1 MQFSDSTSSS
11 SSESATPRRGCE
23 GHLVGLN
30 APKPF
35 ASASRA
41 FHGTY
46 SSERRGADDKNAQ
59 RLSSDSSSL
68 QIQPT
73 AGLGTAGSRVSVISA
88 ACDGAN
94 GAGDDSKDD
103 LHLPFTQQA
112 PPFFAGA
119 SAASSAAQT
128 RQSKN
133 SAGKLDVKA
142 FHMVRSS
149 SSTSPA
155 SSASS
160 LSTGPPHA
168 KKPTG
173 RASAT
178 KRLQLRPRSAS
189 ETSSE
194 ASATSPSTPLDPSA
208 RQSGSSRSSFP
219 ASSLSDVAFHRLG
232 EPHAASV
239 VPSLPAAA
247 APAASVPPAAHHQNL
262 SSADAMMAP
271 ATADASATPSVH
283 RSAVEKST
291 RAVTVNKLVDTGSN
305 GTAGANLLTSTS
317 PEAAESAAM
326 CTRASEAQ
334 ATVSST
340 SPGVPPTSQ
349 VAPSTSAEGSPPS
362 DSLLSHI
369 QSAVAVHRNA
379 VYSSYEDVSD
389 DIVDEDELNSSAG
402 SRAAQAALEAA
413 EQLRRSEGISNS
425 SPVLTAMTEHS
436 FPITTSLPP
445 AQVETSSPPFRVL
458 ASEGELGCAPGEE
471 NGCDS
476 IVTEN
481 LVSSSV
487 DAVHIPLKRG
497 RELASRAECCNMDSA
512 AVTSH
517 HATAT
522 RRQPPPPPTPSTTTK
537 KSPSSS
543 SAMRR
548 GVKGDDSAS
557 SGGDS
562 SDNEL
567 TVKQPNQLG
576 TTSAAFTSHPA
587 PAEAT
592 RAVVNYSASLL
603 PPSRSSSSASH
614 SSGKAGDNVST
625 GGGHGG
631 GDGSTVLV
639 SVKNA
644 RDTFGSM
651 SSGSSTSSTSNID
664 TRARSPPR
672 QTMMRCSDRVEDDA
686 VGGGVGSVASPST
699 AMTAGG
705 AVMGSGSED
714 VAGGVIAP
722 GPEQHLLHYLPPPAP
737 AFRMQSETPPAV
749 TAFPTLTRGGE
760 TSSQRASAVLM
771 PPSPSQPRAAMM
783 PDDSSSSSYS
793 LIGAAADAGAR
804 QLDRSTSG
812 QALPVV
818 EGDAAAQPSESD
830 GVRRVLVMRRMS
842 DSIASSSSFS
852 SGSAGGKGSGPRQT
866 IGNRRTREASSEYAY
881 IQKDGDSSEG
891 RPSLLSPAASS
902 RAAAS
907 NTSCSSSPVQ
917 PPTPALC
924 VDATCMKDMPTVHAR
939 AFQYTEGHDASTA
952 SEREEDED
960 GTLINGDAAEKQDG
974 SPLELQVAGRWDG
987 VLSEMELVDCTIVSR
1002 VYQRAMPHQRTASRS
1017 DSEADEG
1024 NAGSDD
1030 DDDELCLF
1038 KVVSLFPIATTDH
1051 CARWPRRTQ
1060 LQRRLLALAAEM
1072 RATQRALDEAGLTAA
1087 VAESGFSTS
1096 RHMDASEKGAIR
1108 GENVDSGEADAD
1120 DVFAQ
1125 RRRRT
1130 TCAGVSEVYVDSSC
1144 RLIAQLEVASYMVPL
1159 RHLVAASC
1167 GTGFREKEVLALIR
1181 TVVCKVATM
1190 HNAGFVHGALHA
1202 GNVLLSSY
1210 DGDAV
1215 LTQPCGLMSQSVWLP
1230 SDLSVIS
1237 VTRAYAMASYLP
1249 RVWGARRLH
1258 AGAAAPARLGPQQ
1271 PLSTAELITHHNLAA
1286 LGWLNHDDAKAAVGP
1301 NGKHESCESSMS
1313 GVAYIP
1319 TAADDLY
1326 AIGMIAFL
1334 VYLGIP
1340 PFHMVSLW
1348 AAVERL
1354 GVLRND
1360 YMAAMQSSSSSPTAA
1375 RLEARRLVAE
1385 FCFGARQRDAGA
1397 NSGPTQSAGGVPAS
1411 SGEFMQLPDLLTRT
1425 CAVMQRHAV
1434 AAFRPDFERALQ
1446 SFIVDC
1452 VEASCSAAVKLENGS
1467 PSVSGVVPRVYANA
1481 QELLTDH
1488 PLFRNFSLPAQAG
1501 EDGEKEQSAGG
1512 GWSAVE
1518 EESQLDS
1525 DERMRDT
1532 VHRVAYPAFCTWARA
1547 RDDCGSAPYLSRL
1560 HSNALFTARCTAL
1573 CEHVSAAASYG
1584 SHAARDSPDASWDS
1598 ESWSVLSVLSPHMA
1612 GAPPAWHAPF
1622 PYGGADTGCRE
1633 DLKADTGTSKDKPE
1647 SLAAAAIWHRQWRGG
1662 STAVAAAA
1670 RLSGLSL
1677 LVRPSAP
1684 SALGWLAAREN
1695 SNGGADAEMLAA
1707 AFAEQEEDALA
1718 AQLFSR
1724 DGYHA
1729 PGDFEYH
1736 PHLRALSLAGQK
1748 GGSFSLSRAF
1758 VLSRVLPVADT
1769 LVLQHLADCK
1779 VTLLAPFRYVV
1790 LDALQRCEVRL
1801 GPCESCV
1808 LRDVHNCQLIA
1819 VAARHLSGNHV
1830 TETHVSWSEQGSG
1843 RLLLTRSGGVTTS
1856 LYGLVYEGLVEDYSR
1871 VGLPLEHAACFD
1883 AAADVTGDSAEV
1895 DDAVGFRGPALA
1907 RWRTVEL
1914 SATTATGV
1922 SRGQTEV
1929 GLCLAPEAP
1938 YAHALLVSNSRY
1950 VYSGRCSGGFQRR
1963 WMPPPDVFHFFGEL
1977 REKDMVVC
1985 DVHGGT
1991 RDGDARPVVF
2001 VVGALG
2007 DVVVERCSH
2016 CTIVVAGTAS
2026 NLQASECHDCQLVF
2040 MARESV
2046 VEACARMECV
2056 ALVTEYLLLRRC
2068 DAVRVRPLFL
2078 ECPFSDEV
2086 LRHVVDGSVGG
2097 AEEEMVVGAYEA
2109 GRLDELNAVLRGVG
2123 QGVHVDHSE
2132 KVVVEDMAYFYQ
2144 LSPRTGDVEDDEREG
2159 GADGDGLSVLSV
2171 TYASMQSPV
2180 TAALPSSDASQL
2192 MADAAQSLAEH
2203 LSVPCYIESL
2213 QRYGG
2218 EERDAAGHACR
2229 PTVSFHDLLNCSVL
2243 RLRES
2248 LCPLKQQAS
2257 SASRDSTLAL
2267 VDICVERVHGG
2278 VIYVEDAVH
2287 TLCLRHCVG
2296 PLDVVV
2302 CAAATV
2308 LMEACVG
2315 VQLRTACVGFHAT
2328 DCVDCHVALHVNDP
2342 PQYQRCRGMQ
2352 TSALNIT
2359 ARDFD
2364 ALLTAAGVDLATNR
2378 YDAPLLRTEEWE
2390 RTVAAGPSGALLGT
2404 GVRHAVDSDCVDP
2417 STAAQSTA
2425 DICAMLLASVH
2436 RAQGSSRQGGL
2447 LGGTPR
2453 VSPDQL
2459 QLILSVLRQPV
2470 TVVAPL
2476 PGLCV
2481 SPDEAPFLEELET
2494 RVAAWAKRAFSVSR
2508 EEAVDVALY
2517 ALADVAE
2524 GYTGFTEWAA
2534 PTDSVQPTEAPEMA
2548 AASGA
2553 SLDPDA
2559 PPQLLITRAPPST
2572 SATSS
2577 ASTDQQL
2584 LMQSEKHHT
2593 MGNASAA
2600 LDASAV
2606 PAPSFSAGDASGA
2619 RTSTPATPSLLQVD
2633 VERGSATEEEDSE
2646 EEVAMHRAPTP
2657 PLRLPSAH
2665 YADPMS
2671 VSTSGAAHTSPAGGP
2686 RAATVALHR
2695 PPQSGSSPMR
2705 ARHGELA
2712 SFESATP
2719 PCATR
2724 SDVGSSANGLD
2735 CAASATE
2742 DDTSVNS
2749 SVAAPPLPPGPA
2761 YALDPTNFGASSTM
2775 DVFYRTQRDAMS
2787 VATGTTG
2794 PFMEDDGGAYS
2805 VAAHM
2810 LDDEGLGLTS
2820 ASAWPDHTR
2829 SPVITG
2835 GGPALVSPMGSSG
2848 GHVCTWSGQQASSV
2862 AETLTALHAEPRDQW
2877 PPSSRRSPRRMK
2889 LDQRG
2894 NSNADE
2900 LLTAPTAHG
2909 RATTAAG
2916 AKVLPA
2922 TLVGEGSEP
2931 PCAGNAAYGSL
2942 RTSSSSVAEYP
2953 RRGVT
2958 SYENSAE
2965 HVVGSDGGGA
2975 EESPLPQTN
2984 FLHVSQDSSSRRLET
2999 DSPAA
3004 TITLPTV
3011 MEAGGGEDGGFSRA
3025 QNTVVVPPAG
3035 EGVVVSK
3042 AHLPALNLS
3051 PEVKTMHEADVN
3063 MKDVLQHLQ
3072 QARQLF
3078 ARNQQSWQSPNRGGL
3093 EARVRAVVAKLTALK
3108 ATCAK
3113 TV

>member
-1 MQFSDSTSSS
+1 MQFSNSTSSS
-11 SSESATPRRGCE
+11 SSASATPQRGCE
-23 GHLVGLN
+23 GHLLGLN

-46 SSERRGADDKNAQ
+46 SSERRGADDKEAQ
-59 RLSSDSSSL
+59 LLSSDSSSL

-88 ACDGAN
+88 ACDGAD
-94 GAGDDSKDD
+94 GAGDDSRGD

-128 RQSKN
+128 PQSEN
-133 SAGKLDVKA
+133 SAGKLDAKV

-168 KKPTG
+168 KMPKG

-178 KRLQLRPRSAS
+178 KRLQLHPRSTS
-189 ETSSE
+189 KTSSE
-194 ASATSPSTPLDPSA
+194 ASTTSPSTPLDPSA
-208 RQSGSSRSSFP
+208 RQSGSSRYSFS
-219 ASSLSDVAFHRLG
+219 ASSPSDVALHRLG

-239 VPSLPAAA
+239 LPSLPAAA
-247 APAASVPPAAHHQNL
+247 PPAASVSPVAHHQNL
-262 SSADAMMAP
+262 ASADAMLAP

-283 RSAVEKST
+283 RSVVEKST
-291 RAVTVNKLVDTGSN
+291 RAVPVKKLVDTGSD
-305 GTAGANLLTSTS
+305 GAAGANLLTSTS
-317 PEAAESAAM
+317 SEAAESAS

-340 SPGVPPTSQ
+340 APDVPPTSQ
-349 VAPSTSAEGSPPS
+349 VVPSTSDEGSPPS
-362 DSLLSHI
+362 DLLLAHI

-379 VYSSYEDVSD
+379 VYSRCEDVFD
-389 DIVDEDELNSSAG
+389 DIVDENELNRSAG

-413 EQLRRSEGISNS
+413 PQLRRNEGISSS

-436 FPITTSLPP
+436 FSITTSLTP
-445 AQVETSSPPFRVL
+445 AQVEPSSPPFRVL
-458 ASEGELGCAPGEE
+458 ASEAELGTAKRS
-471 NGCDS
+471 CDS
-476 IVTEN
+476 IATEN
-481 LVSSSV
+481 VVSSSV
-487 DAVHIPLKRG
+487 DAVHTPLNRG
-497 RELASRAECCNMDSA
+497 RQVASRAECCSMNSA

-543 SAMRR
+543 SAMRS
-548 GVKGDDSAS
+548 GVRDCDSAS
-557 SGGDS
+557 SGGNS
-562 SDNEL
+562 SDNEV
-567 TVKQPNQLG
+567 TVKQPNQLF
-576 TTSAAFTSHPA
+576 TTSAALTTHPA

-614 SSGKAGDNVST
+614 SSSKAGDNVST
-625 GGGHGG
+625 AGDHGG
-631 GDGSTVLV
+631 GNGSTVLV
-639 SVKNA
+639 SVKDA

-651 SSGSSTSSTSNID
+651 SSGSRSSNID
-664 TRARSPPR
+664 TQARSPPR
-672 QTMMRCSDRVEDDA
+672 QRVMRCSDRVEDDA
-686 VGGGVGSVASPST
+686 VDGGVGSAATPS
-699 AMTAGG
+699 AA
-705 AVMGSGSED
+705 
-714 VAGGVIAP
+714 
-722 GPEQHLLHYLPPPAP
+722 
-737 AFRMQSETPPAV
+737 
-749 TAFPTLTRGGE
+749 TAFPTLTRGSE

-771 PPSPSQPRAAMM
+771 PPSPSQPRTAMM
-783 PDDSSSSSYS
+783 PDNSSSSSYS
-793 LIGAAADAGAR
+793 FIGAAADAGAR
-804 QLDRSTSG
+804 QPDRSTSG

-830 GVRRVLVMRRMS
+830 GVRRLLVIRRMS

-852 SGSAGGKGSGPRQT
+852 SGSAGCKGSGPRQP
-866 IGNRRTREASSEYAY
+866 IGNRRTRATSSEYAC

-891 RPSLLSPAASS
+891 RPSLLSAAARS

-917 PPTPALC
+917 TLAPALC
-924 VDATCMKDMPTVHAR
+924 VDATRMKDMPAVHAR
-939 AFQYTEGHDASTA
+939 AFQYAEGHDASNA
-952 SEREEDED
+952 SERAEDEED
-960 GTLINGDAAEKQDG
+960 GALINGDAAEKEDG
-974 SPLELQVAGRWDG
+974 SPLVLQVAGRWDD
-987 VLSEMELVDCTIVSR
+987 VLSEMELVDCTVVSR

-1030 DDDELCLF
+1030 DDELCLF
-1038 KVVSLFPIATTDH
+1038 KIVSLFPMVATDH

-1072 RATQRALDEAGLTAA
+1072 RATQRALDTAGLTAA
-1087 VAESGFSTS
+1087 GAESGSSTS
-1096 RHMDASEKGAIR
+1096 SHMDVSEKGAAR
-1108 GENVDSGEADAD
+1108 EGENVDSGEADAD

-1144 RLIAQLEVASYMVPL
+1144 RLIAQLEVAPYMVPL

-1167 GTGFREKEVLALIR
+1167 GTGLREKEVLALIR

-1249 RVWGARRLH
+1249 RVWGACRLH
-1258 AGAAAPARLGPQQ
+1258 AGAAAPACLGPQQ
-1271 PLSTAELITHHNLAA
+1271 PRSTAELITYHNLAA
-1286 LGWLNHDDAKAAVGP
+1286 LGWLKHDDAKAAVGP
-1301 NGKHESCESSMS
+1301 NGEHESCESSTS
-1313 GVAYIP
+1313 GAAYIP

-1334 VYLGIP
+1334 VYLGTP
-1340 PFHMVSLW
+1340 PFHIASLW
-1348 AAVERL
+1348 AVVERL
-1354 GVLRND
+1354 RVLRD
-1360 YMAAMQSSSSSPTAA
+1360 GYMAAMQSSSSSPTAA
-1375 RLEARRLVAE
+1375 RMEARRLVSE
-1385 FCFGARQRDAGA
+1385 FCFGARRRDAGA
-1397 NSGPTQSAGGVPAS
+1397 NSGPTQSAGGVLAS
-1411 SGEFMQLPDLLTRT
+1411 SAEFVQLPDLLTRT
-1425 CAVMQRHAV
+1425 CAIMQRHAV
-1434 AAFRPDFERALQ
+1434 APFRPDFERALQ

-1452 VEASCSAAVKLENGS
+1452 VEASCSAAVKSES
-1467 PSVSGVVPRVYANA
+1467 DAPSELNVGPRVYANA
-1481 QELLTDH
+1481 QELLADH
-1488 PLFRNFSLPAQAG
+1488 PLFRNFFLPAQAG
-1501 EDGEKEQSAGG
+1501 EGGEEESAGG
-1512 GWSAVE
+1512 GLSAVE
-1518 EESQLDS
+1518 KESQLDA

-1584 SHAARDSPDASWDS
+1584 SHGASDSPDASRDS
-1598 ESWSVLSVLSPHMA
+1598 DSWSALSVLSHHMA
-1612 GAPPAWHAPF
+1612 GALPTWHAPF
-1622 PYGGADTGCRE
+1622 PYEGADTGCCE
-1633 DLKADTGTSKDKPE
+1633 DLKADTGTCKVASAD
-1647 SLAAAAIWHRQWRGG
+1647 AATTIWRRQWRGG
-1662 STAVAAAA
+1662 SPAVAAAA

-1684 SALGWLAAREN
+1684 SELGWLAAREN
-1695 SNGGADAEMLAA
+1695 SNGGADADMLAA

-1718 AQLFSR
+1718 AELFSR
-1724 DGYHA
+1724 DGHHA

-1736 PHLRALSLAGQK
+1736 PQLRALSLAGQK
-1748 GGSFSLSRAF
+1748 GGSFSLSRALL
-1758 VLSRVLPVADT
+1758 LSRVLPIADT
-1769 LVLQHLADCK
+1769 LVLQRLTDCK

-1808 LRDVHNCQLIA
+1808 LRDVHDCQLIA
-1819 VAARHLSGNHV
+1819 VAARQLSGNRV

-1843 RLLLTRSGGVTTS
+1843 CLLLTCSGGVTTS

-1907 RWRTVEL
+1907 RRRTVEL
-1914 SATTATGV
+1914 SETTATGA
-1922 SRGQTEV
+1922 SRRQTEV

-1938 YAHALLVSNSRY
+1938 YAHALLVSHSCY
-1950 VYSGRCSGGFQRR
+1950 MHSGRCSGGFQGR

-1991 RDGDARPVVF
+1991 RDGDGRPVVF
-2001 VVGALG
+2001 VVGELG

-2068 DAVRVRPLFL
+2068 DEVRVRPLFL

-2109 GRLDELNAVLRGVG
+2109 GRLDKLNAVLRGVG

-2144 LSPRTGDVEDDEREG
+2144 LSGRTGDVEDDERGG

-2171 TYASMQSPV
+2171 TYASMQSPI
-2180 TAALPSSDASQL
+2180 TAALPSSDSSQL

-2203 LSVPCYIESL
+2203 LSVPCYIEPL
-2213 QRYGG
+2213 HRYGG
-2218 EERDAAGHACR
+2218 EERDAAGHASR

-2257 SASRDSTLAL
+2257 SASRDSTLA
-2267 VDICVERVHGG
+2267 VADICVERVHGG

-2315 VQLRTACVGFHAT
+2315 VQLRTACVGFRAN

-2364 ALLTAAGVDLATNR
+2364 GLLTAAGVDLATNL
-2378 YDAPLLRTEEWE
+2378 YDAPLLRTEESE
-2390 RTVAAGPSGALLGT
+2390 RTVAAGSSGALLGA
-2404 GVRHAVDSDCVDP
+2404 GARHAIDSDGVDP
-2417 STAAQSTA
+2417 STAPQSTA

-2436 RAQGSSRQGGL
+2436 KAQVSSRQGGL

-2459 QLILSVLRQPV
+2459 RLILSVLRQPV

-2494 RVAAWAKRAFSVSR
+2494 RVAAWAKRTFSVSR
-2508 EEAVDVALY
+2508 EEAIAVALY

-2524 GYTGFTEWAA
+2524 VYTGFTEWAA
-2534 PTDSVQPTEAPEMA
+2534 STDSVQATEAPEMA

-2553 SLDPDA
+2553 FLDPDA
-2559 PPQLLITRAPPST
+2559 PPQLLITRAPPSA

-2584 LMQSEKHHT
+2584 LMHSEKHHT

-2600 LDASAV
+2600 LDPSAV
-2606 PAPSFSAGDASGA
+2606 PVPSFSAGDASGA

-2633 VERGSATEEEDSE
+2633 TERGSATEEE

-2665 YADPMS
+2665 YADPTS
-2671 VSTSGAAHTSPAGGP
+2671 LSTSGAAHTSPAGGP

-2724 SDVGSSANGLD
+2724 SDLGSSATGID
-2735 CAASATE
+2735 GAASATE

-2775 DVFYRTQRDAMS
+2775 DVFYRTQRDATS
-2787 VATGTTG
+2787 VTTGATG
-2794 PFMEDDGGAYS
+2794 PFMEGDGGTYS
-2805 VAAHM
+2805 VATHM

-2820 ASAWPDHTR
+2820 ASLWPDHTR

-2862 AETLTALHAEPRDQW
+2862 TETLTALHAEPRDQW
-2877 PPSSRRSPRRMK
+2877 PPSSTRSPRRMT
-2889 LDQRG
+2889 LDLRS
-2894 NSNADE
+2894 NSNAGE

-2909 RATTAAG
+2909 RATTAAS

-2922 TLVGEGSEP
+2922 TFVGEGSEP
-2931 PCAGNAAYGSL
+2931 PCAGNAAYDSL
-2942 RTSSSSVAEYP
+2942 HTSSSSVADYP

-2984 FLHVSQDSSSRRLET
+2984 FLHVSQDSSSRRLEAN
-2999 DSPAA
+2999 SPAA
-3004 TITLPTV
+3004 TITLSTV
-3011 MEAGGGEDGGFSRA
+3011 MQAGGGEDGGFSRA

-3035 EGVVVSK
+3035 EGVIVSE
-3042 AHLPALNLS
+3042 AHLPALNPS
-3051 PEVKTMHEADVN
+3051 PEAKTMHEDDVN
-3063 MKDVLQHLQ
+3063 MKEVLHQLQ

-3078 ARNQQSWQSPNRGGL
+3078 ARNQQSWQSSNRGGL
-3093 EARVRAVVAKLTALK
+3093 EARVRAAVAKMTALK
-3108 ATCAK
+3108 AVFAK
-3113 TV
+3113 TA

>member
-11 SSESATPRRGCE
+11 SSASATPQRGCE
-23 GHLVGLN
+23 GYLVGLN

-59 RLSSDSSSL
+59 RLNSDSSSL
-68 QIQPT
+68 QIQPA
-73 AGLGTAGSRVSVISA
+73 AGLGTAGSRTSVISA
-88 ACDGAN
+88 ACNGAN
-94 GAGDDSKDD
+94 GAGDDSKGD

-128 RQSKN
+128 PQSEN

-194 ASATSPSTPLDPSA
+194 ASTTSRSMPLDPSA

-219 ASSLSDVAFHRLG
+219 ASSPSDEAFHRLG
-232 EPHAASV
+232 ESHAASV

-247 APAASVPPAAHHQNL
+247 PPAAVVPVAHHQNL

-283 RSAVEKST
+283 RSAVEKPT
-291 RAVTVNKLVDTGSN
+291 RAVPVNMLVDTGSN
-305 GTAGANLLTSTS
+305 GAAGANLLTSTS

-334 ATVSST
+334 ATVSPT
-340 SPGVPPTSQ
+340 APDVPPTSQ
-349 VAPSTSAEGSPPS
+349 VAPSTSDEGSPPC

-379 VYSSYEDVSD
+379 VYSSYEDLSH

-413 EQLRRSEGISNS
+413 EQLRRSEGISIS

-436 FPITTSLPP
+436 FSITTSLTP

-458 ASEGELGCAPGEE
+458 ASEGEFGTAKRGCTPGEE

-487 DAVHIPLKRG
+487 DAVHTPLNRG
-497 RELASRAECCNMDSA
+497 RQVASRAECCNMDSA

-548 GVKGDDSAS
+548 GVRGDDSAS
-557 SGGDS
+557 SGGNS

-567 TVKQPNQLG
+567 AVKQPNQLG
-576 TTSAAFTSHPA
+576 TTSAAFTTHPA

-592 RAVVNYSASLL
+592 RAVVNYSPSLL

-614 SSGKAGDNVST
+614 SSGKAGDSVST

-631 GDGSTVLV
+631 GNGSTVLV

-651 SSGSSTSSTSNID
+651 RSGSRSSNID
-664 TRARSPPR
+664 THAQSSPR
-672 QTMMRCSDRVEDDA
+672 QTVMRCSDKAEDDA
-686 VGGGVGSVASPST
+686 VGGGVGSAATPS
-699 AMTAGG
+699 AA
-705 AVMGSGSED
+705 
-714 VAGGVIAP
+714 
-722 GPEQHLLHYLPPPAP
+722 
-737 AFRMQSETPPAV
+737 

-783 PDDSSSSSYS
+783 PGDSSSSSYS
-793 LIGAAADAGAR
+793 LIGAAADGGA
-804 QLDRSTSG
+804 QQPDRSTSG
-812 QALPVV
+812 QVLPVV
-818 EGDAAAQPSESD
+818 ESDAAAQPSDSD
-830 GVRRVLVMRRMS
+830 GVRRVLVLRCMS

-852 SGSAGGKGSGPRQT
+852 SGSAGGKRSGPRQP

-881 IQKDGDSSEG
+881 IQKDGDSS
-891 RPSLLSPAASS
+891 S
-902 RAAAS
+902 RATAS
-907 NTSCSSSPVQ
+907 NTSCSSSLVQ

-924 VDATCMKDMPTVHAR
+924 ADATRMKDMPAVHAR
-939 AFQYTEGHDASTA
+939 AYQYTEGHDASDA
-952 SEREEDED
+952 SEREEDEED
-960 GTLINGDAAEKQDG
+960 GTFINGDAAEKQDG
-974 SPLELQVAGRWDG
+974 SPLVLQVAGRWDD
-987 VLSEMELVDCTIVSR
+987 VLSEMELVDCTVVSR

-1017 DSEADEG
+1017 DSEDDEE
-1024 NAGSDD
+1024 NAGSDE

-1038 KVVSLFPIATTDH
+1038 KVVSLFPMAAADH

-1072 RATQRALDEAGLTAA
+1072 RATQRALDEAGLTAV
-1087 VAESGFSTS
+1087 VAGSGLSTS
-1096 RHMDASEKGAIR
+1096 SHVDASEKGATKG

-1125 RRRRT
+1125 RRRRI

-1167 GTGFREKEVLALIR
+1167 GTGLREKEVLALIR
-1181 TVVCKVATM
+1181 TVVCKAATM

-1215 LTQPCGLMSQSVWLP
+1215 LTQPCGLMSQSGWLP

-1258 AGAAAPARLGPQQ
+1258 AGAAGPARLGPQQ
-1271 PLSTAELITHHNLAA
+1271 PLSTAELITYHNLAA
-1286 LGWLNHDDAKAAVGP
+1286 LGWLNHDDAKEAVGP
-1301 NGKHESCESSMS
+1301 IDKHESCESSTS
-1313 GVAYIP
+1313 GAAYIP

-1334 VYLGIP
+1334 VYLGTP
-1340 PFHMVSLW
+1340 PFHMASLW
-1348 AAVERL
+1348 AVVERL

-1385 FCFGARQRDAGA
+1385 FCFGTRRRDAGA
-1397 NSGPTQSAGGVPAS
+1397 RSGPTESAGGVRAS
-1411 SGEFMQLPDLLTRT
+1411 SAELVQLPDLLTRT
-1425 CAVMQRHAV
+1425 CAIMQRHAV
-1434 AAFRPDFERALQ
+1434 APFREDFERALQ

-1452 VEASCSAAVKLENGS
+1452 VEASCSAAVKSESGS
-1467 PSVSGVVPRVYANA
+1467 PSELNVVPRVYASA

-1501 EDGEKEQSAGG
+1501 EDGEKEESTGG

-1518 EESQLDS
+1518 EESQLDA

-1584 SHAARDSPDASWDS
+1584 SHAASDSPDASRDS
-1598 ESWSVLSVLSPHMA
+1598 ESWSVLSVLSPHMV
-1612 GAPPAWHAPF
+1612 GALPAWHAPF
-1622 PYGGADTGCRE
+1622 PYGGADTDCRE
-1633 DLKADTGTSKDKPE
+1633 DFKEDTGTCKVASAD
-1647 SLAAAAIWHRQWRGG
+1647 AAAAIWHRQWRGG
-1662 STAVAAAA
+1662 SPAVAAAA
-1670 RLSGLSL
+1670 RLWGLSL

-1695 SNGGADAEMLAA
+1695 SNGGADADMLAA

-1718 AQLFSR
+1718 AQLFS
-1724 DGYHA
+1724 GVGHHT
-1729 PGDFEYH
+1729 PSDFEYH

-1748 GGSFSLSRAF
+1748 GGSFSLSRSF

-1769 LVLQHLADCK
+1769 LVLQRLTDCK

-1808 LRDVHNCQLIA
+1808 LRDVHDCQLIA
-1819 VAARHLSGNHV
+1819 VAARQLSGNHV

-1843 RLLLTRSGGVTTS
+1843 RLLLTCSSGVTTS

-1907 RWRTVEL
+1907 RRRTVEL
-1914 SATTATGV
+1914 PATTSTGV

-1950 VYSGRCSGGFQRR
+1950 VHSGRCSGGFQGR

-2097 AEEEMVVGAYEA
+2097 AEEEMVVGAYES

-2123 QGVHVDHSE
+2123 QGVHLDHSE

-2144 LSPRTGDVEDDEREG
+2144 LSARTSDVEDDEGEG

-2171 TYASMQSPV
+2171 TYASMQSPI
-2180 TAALPSSDASQL
+2180 TAALPSSSASQL

-2203 LSVPCYIESL
+2203 LSVPCYIEPL

-2218 EERDAAGHACR
+2218 EERDAAGHECR

-2257 SASRDSTLAL
+2257 SASRDSRLAL
-2267 VDICVERVHGG
+2267 ADICVERVHGG

-2287 TLCLRHCVG
+2287 TLCLRYCVG

-2364 ALLTAAGVDLATNR
+2364 ALLTAAGVDLATNL

-2390 RTVAAGPSGALLGT
+2390 RRVAAGSSGALLGM
-2404 GVRHAVDSDCVDP
+2404 GARHSVDSDCVDP
-2417 STAAQSTA
+2417 STAPQSTA

-2459 QLILSVLRQPV
+2459 RLILSVLRQPV

-2494 RVAAWAKRAFSVSR
+2494 RVAAWTKRAFSVSR
-2508 EEAVDVALY
+2508 EEAVAVALY

-2524 GYTGFTEWAA
+2524 VYTGFTEWAA
-2534 PTDSVQPTEAPEMA
+2534 STDSVQPTEAPEMA

-2584 LMQSEKHHT
+2584 LIQSEKHHT
-2593 MGNASAA
+2593 MGNANAA
-2600 LDASAV
+2600 QDASAV
-2606 PAPSFSAGDASGA
+2606 PAPSLSAGNASGA

-2646 EEVAMHRAPTP
+2646 EELAMHRAPTP
-2657 PLRLPSAH
+2657 PLRLPPAH
-2665 YADPMS
+2665 YADPTS
-2671 VSTSGAAHTSPAGGP
+2671 VSTGGAAHTSPAGGP

-2724 SDVGSSANGLD
+2724 SDVGSSATGID

-2775 DVFYRTQRDAMS
+2775 DVFYRTQRDAMPMT
-2787 VATGTTG
+2787 TGTTG
-2794 PFMEDDGGAYS
+2794 PFMEDDGRGYS

-2820 ASAWPDHTR
+2820 ASPWPDHTR

-2877 PPSSRRSPRRMK
+2877 PPSLKRSPCRMT

-2931 PCAGNAAYGSL
+2931 PCAGNAVYGSL

-2984 FLHVSQDSSSRRLET
+2984 FLHVSQDSSSRRLEAN
-2999 DSPAA
+2999 SPAA

-3025 QNTVVVPPAG
+3025 LNTVVVPPAG

-3042 AHLPALNLS
+3042 AHLPALNPS
-3051 PEVKTMHEADVN
+3051 PEVKTMHETDVN
-3063 MKDVLQHLQ
+3063 MKDVLQQLQ

-3093 EARVRAVVAKLTALK
+3093 EARVRAAVAKLTALK

-3113 TV
+3113 TA